1 MRFARLRSGRERAG
15 AATARG
21 KTAAALAL
29 LALAACAPT
38 VVERGTEDTTPRIE
52 ETYLKET
59 NLVAGDG
66 ATLPLRRWLPEEEP
80 RAVIL
85 ALHGMND
92 YAHAFALPAI
102 DWQQDR
108 IATYAYDQRG
118 FGGAL
123 PRGRWAGVDAMTS
136 DLRDAIRALRAE
148 HPGVP
153 IYVLG
158 ESMGGAVALAAL
170 DDPEG
175 LDVSGLVLVAPAV
188 WGRETM
194 PAPYRVGLFLAA
206 HSLPWLELGSA
217 QVGRQPTD
225 NLWVLREMARDPGVL
240 KATRVDAVW
249 GVVNLMDAALAGAD
263 DAHLPVLV
271 LYGEKDRIIPRGP
284 TLELIDRLPEE
295 RVSVALYEEGWH
307 MLLRDL
313 QGWRVAEDVAAWV
326 GEPAAPLP
334 SGADARDVR
343 ALLAQEAEE
352 EPTD

>member
-1 MRFARLRSGRERAG
+1 MRS
-15 AATARG
+15 
-21 KTAAALAL
+21 AAAVVAL

-38 VVERGTEDTTPRIE
+38 VVERGAEDTTPRIE
-52 ETYLKET
+52 ETY
-59 NLVAGDG
+59 LVAGDG
-66 ATLPLRRWLPEEEP
+66 ATLPLRRWLPEGAP
-80 RAVIL
+80 HAVIL

-102 DWQQDR
+102 DWRRDG
-108 IATYAYDQRG
+108 IAAYAYDQRG

-123 PRGRWAGVDAMTS
+123 PRGRWAGVEAMTD
-136 DLRDAIRALRAE
+136 DLRDALAAVRAE

-153 IYVLG
+153 VYVLG

-175 LDVSGLVLVAPAV
+175 LDAAGLVLVAPAV
-188 WGRETM
+188 WGREAM
-194 PAPYRVGLFLAA
+194 PASYRVGLFLAA
-206 HSLPWLELGSA
+206 HSVPWLEIGSA
-217 QVGRQPTD
+217 QVGRRPTD

-240 KATRVDAVW
+240 KATRMDAVW

-263 DAHLPVLV
+263 DADLPVLV

-284 TLELIDRLPEE
+284 TLELIDRLPEK
-295 RVSVALYEEGWH
+295 RTSVALYEKGWH

-313 QGWRVAEDVAAWV
+313 QGWRVTEDIAAWI
-326 GEPAAPLP
+326 GAPAAPLP

-343 ALLAQEAEE
+343 ALLAQEPAAMAA
-352 EPTD
+352 D